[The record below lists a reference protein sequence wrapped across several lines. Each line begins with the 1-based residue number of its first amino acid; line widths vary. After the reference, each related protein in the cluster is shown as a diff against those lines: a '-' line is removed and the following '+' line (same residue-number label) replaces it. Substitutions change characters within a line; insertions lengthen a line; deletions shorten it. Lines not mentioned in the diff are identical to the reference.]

1 MFFRLFLLPDFSPL
15 DRQIEKFREL
25 LDSYERSASAAG
37 AASQVEKP
45 N

>member
-25 LDSYERSASAAG
+25 LDSYERSAPAAG
-37 AASQVEKP
+37 TAPQVEEP
-45 N
+45 S